1 MAAEMTLMKSDT
13 ALEGGAGM
21 EVSYKAACRES
32 RKSWQAKAAKIAP
45 TV

>member
-1 MAAEMTLMKSDT
+1 MTLMKSDT

-32 RKSWQAKAAKIAP
+32 KSWQAKAAKIEPA
-45 TV
+45 V